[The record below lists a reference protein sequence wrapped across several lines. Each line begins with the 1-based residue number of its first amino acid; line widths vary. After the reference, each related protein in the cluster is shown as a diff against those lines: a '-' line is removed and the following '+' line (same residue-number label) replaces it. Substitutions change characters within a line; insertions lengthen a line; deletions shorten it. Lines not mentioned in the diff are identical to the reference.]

1 MSHKKLKILT
11 ALHKLITF
19 LEPYLPVVNAH
30 LVHFYSDDEWNR
42 LDIGLQ
48 SDLLVLDETQL
59 GNLPRNFL
67 ESNFETYGQHL
78 TCLLKEISLHSLDS
92 LDVVDNLD
100 TMWNQSKIKPLESQI
115 NFDKFMKA
123 KKTHEVGVLCDIIAS
138 LANHSGTDLIVD
150 LGCGKGALASMLSL
164 NHALH
169 VSGVDAAGFNAHT
182 EDQRQ
187 QKLQQTFNAIARKK

>member
-67 ESNFETYGQHL
+67 ESNFEG
-78 TCLLKEISLHSLDS
+78 DF
-92 LDVVDNLD
+92 
-100 TMWNQSKIKPLESQI
+100 QI
-115 NFDKFMKA
+115 A
-123 KKTHEVGVLCDIIAS
+123 R
-138 LANHSGTDLIVD
+138 
-150 LGCGKGALASMLSL
+150 
-164 NHALH
+164 
-169 VSGVDAAGFNAHT
+169 AHT
-182 EDQRQ
+182 NNEAD
-187 QKLQQTFNAIARKK
+187 RKRAEASI